1 MKLDKDLFLANI
13 NMVELEGKMVMVR
26 PSQAESTN
34 GKEVVIGEERQP
46 RMIVMSSSLKRTV
59 SYNQDHY
66 ELSLLMYQCIIHHI
80 QE

>member
-1 MKLDKDLFLANI
+1 LKFVESLQMKLDKDLFLANI

-66 ELSLLMYQCIIHHI
+66 ELSLLM
-80 QE
+80 

>member
-59 SYNQDHY
+59 SYNQDNY